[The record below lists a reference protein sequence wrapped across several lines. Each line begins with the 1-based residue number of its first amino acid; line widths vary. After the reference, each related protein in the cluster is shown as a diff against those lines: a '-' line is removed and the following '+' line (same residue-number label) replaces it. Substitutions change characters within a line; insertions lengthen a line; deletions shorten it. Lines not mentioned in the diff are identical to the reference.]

1 MASCSP
7 EVLPFQLPFHGYVE
21 TTVQALRLIYAAH
34 QSLIPRTTRR
44 LNDLERRSLIKSGA
58 VFIFGVEES
67 GIKRW
72 TDGLLWSPSRI
83 AGNFLVY
90 KEVNERACR
99 HGDSRARNGDDSG
112 SFPLVNS
119 CALLSP
125 GLSSYSDD
133 QTTFKPNALIKK
145 TITVTVN
152 GSELHL
158 VSYYGLEDIKSGKL
172 KKLSSRPDIMSLY
185 MPPDIFDLNNLRV
198 VQQVEMGPD
207 GRPRLV

>member
-7 EVLPFQLPFHGYVE
+7 EVLPFQLPFHGYIE

-90 KEVNERACR
+90 KEMNERARR
-99 HGDSRARNGDDSG
+99 HGDI
-112 SFPLVNS
+112 NS

-125 GLSSYSDD
+125 GLSSYSDN

-152 GSELHL
+152 SSELHL
-158 VSYYGLEDIKSGKL
+158 VSYYTLEDINSGKL

-185 MPPDIFDLNNLRV
+185 MPPDIFRLNNLRV
-198 VQQVEMGPD
+198 VPQVEMGPD
-207 GRPRLV
+207 GRARLV

>member
-1 MASCSP
+1 
-7 EVLPFQLPFHGYVE
+7 PFHGYVE

-58 VFIFGVEES
+58 VFIYGVEES

-72 TDGLLWSPSRI
+72 TDGLLWSASRK

-90 KEVNERACR
+90 EEMNERGR
-99 HGDSRARNGDDSG
+99 RPGDNRTHKGDSSG
-112 SFPLVNS
+112 SVSLVNS

-125 GLSSYSDD
+125 SLSSYRDD
-133 QTTFKPNALIKK
+133 QTTFKRNALIKK
-145 TITVTVN
+145 TITVTLN

-185 MPPDIFDLNNLRV
+185 MPPDIFDLNNLKV
-198 VQQVEMGPD
+198 LP
-207 GRPRLV
+207 